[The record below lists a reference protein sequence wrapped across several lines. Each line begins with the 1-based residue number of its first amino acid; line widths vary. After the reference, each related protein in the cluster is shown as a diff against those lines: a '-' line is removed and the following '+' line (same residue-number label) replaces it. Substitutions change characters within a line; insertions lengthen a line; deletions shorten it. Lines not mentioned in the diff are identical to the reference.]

1 MFENIDAY
9 SKLLKIAQRNP
20 NNLKRL
26 IAVAP
31 IKPLSLDN
39 VDDII
44 DGLANI
50 KHYHVK
56 DDTSVWVNYF
66 LDPATKTVDDIIDA
80 EIISLD
86 FCKCKGST
94 PAKRAFLL
102 NLLGKIKDGTT
113 VLVWN
118 YALQTLPKNLVDVF
132 NKVIEPTSYTY
143 KESNTLSVNEAT
155 LPVLIN
161 KMEAFETVHETFD
174 MVLRDDFLK
183 KKSIIHLDCNVYYE
197 MLCEDLDNKGEIRN
211 IGTMRGLDIWRVL
224 NTEFDTYM
232 LKIKDGTVA
241 HASKILE
248 ICAELSK
255 TSFSTFRIII
265 VSNNNSLIK
274 PLETNISRV
283 AVSFQLFRSKLFSKR
298 LKANESEIVKNR
310 FLKKPDGQF
319 NEPMEII
326 DLNRCIEFISI
337 NKTLEWFKHNGG
349 INVKVIC
356 LTYDTFNKVTNY
368 LKRDEVDV
376 KECSGYAFQNTD
388 SLDFVEDFKQSLQG
402 FIESRVWKNNRTGFN
417 FFFFCKLNRYKDN
430 EKIIDHLNSLEYL
443 IKSFEVVNAI
453 DPEETQN
460 DFTKVEPVVDKPD
473 ALNVD
478 DLFSTGWLDNQC
490 EEPQPSD
497 DGLNKAYADLI
508 GLSQPQPDFFKYN
521 PSLTSADVGNG
532 IPTDISAKE
541 WITRMVNGGLFDQV
555 DGYYKLTPVIGAL
568 SDYKSNDT
576 FALKVSYLV
585 TMVKESIINSHLSV
599 AREEKTKTDK
609 VLEINFATTV
619 KLIGRLSKE
628 VLAINDAVIIPAPN
642 NSIDKCWAL
651 FPSTM
656 VGVDTLIVEIDK
668 MVFGMPDFSLS
679 KVFFKRQ
686 K

>member
-26 IAVAP
+26 IVVAP
-31 IKPLSLDN
+31 DQPLSLDN
-39 VDDII
+39 IDDIL
-44 DGLANI
+44 DGVKGI
-50 KHYHVK
+50 KHYYGR
-56 DDTSVWVNYF
+56 DEETVWVNMYVNNE
-66 LDPATKTVDDIIDA
+66 LANATTLA
-80 EIISLD
+80 NNEIISID
-86 FCKCKGST
+86 FSKCRGRSV
-94 PAKRAFLL
+94 AKRNFLL
-102 NLLGKIKDGTT
+102 SVLEKIRQGTT
-113 VLVWN
+113 VIVWN
-118 YALQTLPKNLVDVF
+118 YAVQTLPANLVDVF
-132 NKVIEPTSYTY
+132 DKVIEPTSYTY
-143 KESNTLSVNEAT
+143 KESNTVSTNQST
-155 LPVLIN
+155 KPVIVDKTTVSN
-161 KMEAFETVHETFD
+161 IEFETLEE
-174 MVLRDDFLK
+174 LLDDDGAEV
-183 KKSIIHLDCNVYYE
+183 KSIIHADCDVY
-197 MLCEDLDNKGEIRN
+197 M
-211 IGTMRGLDIWRVL
+211 DIAYDSIMKDRKLYFAGYKHELEVWHVKKSKV
-224 NTEFDTYM
+224 NTF
-232 LKIKDGTVA
+232 LIKVKDGTQIDA
-241 HASKILE
+241 AKLIGL
-248 ICAELSK
+248 A
-255 TSFSTFRIII
+255 TSCTDFRIII
-265 VSNNNSLIK
+265 LSNNSTLVK
-274 PLETNISRV
+274 PLQVGLGRFPTDV
-283 AVSFQLFRSKLFSKR
+283 KLVHCKLFSKKLEENAEELAR
-298 LKANESEIVKNR
+298 QR
-310 FLKKPDGQF
+310 FIKKPDGQF

-599 AREEKTKTDK
+599 AHEEKTKTDK

-656 VGVDTLIVEIDK
+656 VGVDTMIVEIDK